1 MFSRMTSPVQLSAQM
16 DRLMRLRLTEALQ
29 PLGLAP
35 AQFMVLVDLAGGQT
49 RTQRELAERLA
60 VEQPTM
66 ANTLAR
72 MERDGL
78 IARKARAADRR
89 ISDISA
95 TPEAEAV
102 LADATRAVQSVGNRA
117 MRGLTVDER
126 LRFAGTIALVIEN
139 LAGEGDA

>member
-16 DRLMRLRLTEALQ
+16 DRLMRLRLTEALR
-29 PLGLAP
+29 PHGLAP
-35 AQFMVLVDLAGGQT
+35 AQFMVLVDLAGRQT
-49 RTQRELAERLA
+49 RTQRELAARLA

-78 IARKARAADRR
+78 ITRRARPADRR
-89 ISDISA
+89 VFDITA

-102 LADATRAVQSVGNRA
+102 FAAATRAVQAVGDLA
-117 MRGLTVDER
+117 MRGLSMDER

-139 LAGEGDA
+139 LAGEGGA